1 MSTCMQWTV
10 FNTSFYGEKCFH
22 LSVLIYSNVHI
33 TFNLGKCHL
42 VIFAPQ
48 RPPSNISVKFGPGQL
63 KQVESVTH
71 VGIDLHQSLKNS
83 SAVEARIQKGRASL
97 FSILSIEKDYG
108 FISPSVLSSII
119 DKVCFPTVLYG
130 AELWHSMTLSDMD
143 KLERFTRLAAK
154 SIQKFP
160 MRTRTDIA
168 LGMLG
173 WLPMRARVEQRKLT
187 FLQKL
192 CTMPPETLARQIFDL
207 RLNLFILRGYENQIG
222 FIPDIWEIVTR
233 YQLQDYITLYIRS
246 SEFPSKQQ
254 WKNLI
259 ARKIRQSYEAEWSHR
274 LQIDTEFSRFKV
286 LQPRLEM
293 SVIWTLSLDTST
305 VPEAFLVARLWSKVT
320 QGFPNTINC
329 ALCHAETNDI
339 YKHIVSSCPSFGQQR
354 LDFINCISQTVSA
367 EIGTFLQ
374 YTNIELF
381 YCTVLGSTTH
391 NFPDLCKETLN
402 AFLKLSFNFVR
413 NTLRQY
419 GLKA

>member
-1 MSTCMQWTV
+1 
-10 FNTSFYGEKCFH
+10 
-22 LSVLIYSNVHI
+22 
-33 TFNLGKCHL
+33 
-42 VIFAPQ
+42 
-48 RPPSNISVKFGPGQL
+48 
-63 KQVESVTH
+63 
-71 VGIDLHQSLKNS
+71 
-83 SAVEARIQKGRASL
+83 
-97 FSILSIEKDYG
+97 
-108 FISPSVLSSII
+108 
-119 DKVCFPTVLYG
+119 
-130 AELWHSMTLSDMD
+130 
-143 KLERFTRLAAK
+143 
-154 SIQKFP
+154 
-160 MRTRTDIA
+160 
-168 LGMLG
+168 
-173 WLPMRARVEQRKLT
+173 
-187 FLQKL
+187 
-192 CTMPPETLARQIFDL
+192 
-207 RLNLFILRGYENQIG
+207 
-222 FIPDIWEIVTR
+222 
-233 YQLQDYITLYIRS
+233 
-246 SEFPSKQQ
+246 
-254 WKNLI
+254 
-259 ARKIRQSYEAEWSHR
+259 
-274 LQIDTEFSRFKV
+274 
-286 LQPRLEM
+286 M